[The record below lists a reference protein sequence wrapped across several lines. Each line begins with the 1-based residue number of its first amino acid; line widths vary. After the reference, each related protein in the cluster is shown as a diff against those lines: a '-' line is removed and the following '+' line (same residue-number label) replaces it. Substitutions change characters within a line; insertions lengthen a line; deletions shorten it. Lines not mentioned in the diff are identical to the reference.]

1 MRLIDLNPLRWAEVL
16 AILGG
21 AGVDCAQ

>member
-1 MRLIDLNPLRWAEVL
+1 MRLIDLNPLGRAEVL